1 VDEKDDKV
9 EPETSWMNSWVERGL
24 RFTDDLGV
32 IGKLATIPA
41 LVIIVLVPGSIN
53 KVIDNPL
60 DAGTLVKETSFHT
73 IPLTLA
79 IGLTFALICNRVFS
93 NLLQVVVFFSFAILI
108 GAGAADYF
116 GCSDCG
122 GTTLINS
129 AQQTVQNLMP
139 EWFTHNA
146 GPLNAIPFILVVI
159 IEYFNKYALGK
170 FLASIVCGLFM
181 GFALMWL
188 FRPLPKTPHS

>member
-9 EPETSWMNSWVERGL
+9 EPETSWMNGWVERGL

-32 IGKLATIPA
+32 IGKLPA
-41 LVIIVLVPGSIN
+41 LVIIVLVPGNIN
-53 KVIDNPL
+53 KVIHNTL
-60 DAGTLVKETSFHT
+60 DAGTLVKETAFQT

-79 IGLTFALICNRVFS
+79 IGLTFALICDRVFS
-93 NLLQVVVFFSFAILI
+93 NVLQAVLFFSFAILI

-122 GTTLINS
+122 GTTLIDS

-146 GPLNAIPFILVVI
+146 GPLNAIPFILIVI

-188 FRPLPKTPHS
+188 F